1 MPYKAAI
8 LSAID
13 ELKDHQT
20 GSTQTSIRR
29 HIQEHDTTF
38 ASAIAK
44 QSSDH
49 EWNETLFLS
58 TLKSLVHTGILVH
71 INGTNYKYS
80 DEYLNKRTECI
91 KNRSESIEE
100 QHQQQHHEQHVREE
114 PPKEIPK
121 KKTIHAKVK
130 INEGKVI
137 TVVNPDVIKHGD
149 DMETDEDEQAVDGLG
164 NEMSCNGGSG
174 SNKKHSVKI
183 IPRKVG
189 VKKM

>member
-8 LSAID
+8 VSAID

-29 HIQEHDTTF
+29 HIKEHDKTF

-44 QSSDH
+44 SSDH

-58 TLKSLVHTGILVH
+58 TLKSLVHTGTLVH

-80 DEYLNKRTECI
+80 DEYLNKRTERI
-91 KNRSESIEE
+91 KSRSESIEE
-100 QHQQQHHEQHVREE
+100 QHQQHHEQHVREE

-121 KKTIHAKVK
+121 KKTVHAKVK

-137 TVVNPDVIKHGD
+137 TVVNPDVINGD
-149 DMETDEDEQAVDGLG
+149 EMETYEDEKAVDGLG
-164 NEMSCNGGSG
+164 NEMSCNGGSS

>member
-29 HIQEHDTTF
+29 HIKEHDTTF

-44 QSSDH
+44 SSDH

-58 TLKSLVHTGILVH
+58 TLKSLVHTGTLVH

-91 KNRSESIEE
+91 KSRSESIEE
-100 QHQQQHHEQHVREE
+100 QHQQHHHEQHVREE

-121 KKTIHAKVK
+121 KKTVHAKVK

-149 DMETDEDEQAVDGLG
+149 EMETDEDEKAVDGLG
-164 NEMSCNGGSG
+164 NEMSCNG

>member
-29 HIQEHDTTF
+29 HIKEHDTTF

-58 TLKSLVHTGILVH
+58 TLKSLVHTGTLLH

-80 DEYLNKRTECI
+80 DEYLNKRTESI
-91 KNRSESIEE
+91 KSRSESIEE
-100 QHQQQHHEQHVREE
+100 QNQHHEQHIREE

-121 KKTIHAKVK
+121 KKTVHAKVK
-130 INEGKVI
+130 INQGKVI

-149 DMETDEDEQAVDGLG
+149 EMETDEDEQAVDGG
-164 NEMSCNGGSG
+164 NEMLCNGG